1 MVTTKP
7 GLVTNLGREDGATGG
22 ATVDVKESLMFSSVT
37 WAVVRGS
44 LVHWHYS
51 YQSCMRYI

>member
-37 WAVVRGS
+37 WAVVRGLWFIGITLTS
-44 LVHWHYS
+44 HV
-51 YQSCMRYI
+51 